1 MKNKIAFIYIFFSI
15 LLFFYLLFINFIF
28 KPQSNFAT
36 YKYYYYFNFF
46 LFAFGCTL
54 FFTSDK
60 YNKNVTLTLA
70 SIILSFY
77 VIEAIIIFNNNWK
90 NQDIENY
97 NKFKIIKKKIG
108 IHKKITTPIPLMN
121 IQIDKSKK
129 FTLAGI
135 ANTINIH
142 CNENNYYSEYKSDK
156 FGFNNPN
163 NNVYNK
169 NVDYL
174 ITGDSFAHGNCVNEN
189 DNIAGNIKKITKKNT
204 INIGY
209 GGSGPLVQYAR
220 LKEYFP
226 ETNVKKIIWLFCG
239 ENDIKDLE
247 AELKN
252 PILIKY
258 LENDYYTQNLKKLQ
272 DNIDYELNKYFFLK
286 LEEYKKKNLFITFIK
301 LQRVR
306 SYIEY
311 LRIPESNL
319 DNFKLIMQKAQKFSE
334 DNHAKIVFVYLPS
347 YSEVKSKS
355 LTISNKSLNIIKI
368 IENLEIPIINVYEE
382 LFLKHND
389 PLSLYPNRNF
399 GHYNELGYYEVSKTI
414 IAKLQN

>member
-1 MKNKIAFIYIFFSI
+1 MKNKFAFTYIFFSI
-15 LLFFYLLFINFIF
+15 LLFCYLLFINFIF
-28 KPQSNFAT
+28 YPQSNFAT
-36 YKYYYYFNFF
+36 YKYYYYINF
-46 LFAFGCTL
+46 LFLAFGCTL

-60 YNKNVTLTLA
+60 YNKNVTLTLT
-70 SIILSFY
+70 SIILGFY
-77 VIEAIIIFNNNWK
+77 FIEAIMIVNNNWK

-97 NKFKIIKKKIG
+97 NKFKIIKKKIET
-108 IHKKITTPIPLMN
+108 HKNITTPIPLMN

-163 NNVYNK
+163 NNVYNN

-189 DNIAGNIKKITKKNT
+189 ENIAGNIKKITKKNT

-258 LENDYYTQNLKKLQ
+258 LENDHYTQNLKKLQ
-272 DNIDYELNKYFFLK
+272 DNIDYELNKYFFFKLK
-286 LEEYKKKNLFITFIK
+286 EYKKKI
-301 LQRVR
+301 
-306 SYIEY
+306 Y
-311 LRIPESNL
+311 LL
-319 DNFKLIMQKAQKFSE
+319 L
-334 DNHAKIVFVYLPS
+334 L
-347 YSEVKSKS
+347 
-355 LTISNKSLNIIKI
+355 
-368 IENLEIPIINVYEE
+368 
-382 LFLKHND
+382 
-389 PLSLYPNRNF
+389 
-399 GHYNELGYYEVSKTI
+399 
-414 IAKLQN
+414 